1 MKLKIKDHLKFNLK
15 SIKKISPAVCFAL
28 VCVAQSPS
36 AVATSDGAT
45 INPNEVTTANIQNFA
60 VTSDKIAIDAVTTD
74 KIAENV
80 VTDRE
85 LADDAVSTSHIQAGA
100 VGTTEIAD
108 GAVTSDK
115 FADGAVDGAFI
126 KSGTVTATNS
136 VSLGTG
142 TIADQDNTVSVGSSL
157 QQRRITNV
165 APGVDANDVATFGQ
179 LKNIE
184 SKFRDDFDE
193 AYGGI
198 AGVAA
203 LSGAVAYPSTA
214 GKTAVGVGFGYFNS
228 ESAMAINVSHW
239 VKANQNT
246 RIIINAGAS
255 FFAEKSVFKAGASFE
270 F

>member
-1 MKLKIKDHLKFNLK
+1 MKE
-15 SIKKISPAVCFAL
+15 PRQP
-28 VCVAQSPS
+28 VA
-36 AVATSDGAT
+36 
-45 INPNEVTTANIQNFA
+45 
-60 VTSDKIAIDAVTTD
+60 
-74 KIAENV
+74 
-80 VTDRE
+80 
-85 LADDAVSTSHIQAGA
+85 
-100 VGTTEIAD
+100 TEIAN

-115 FADGAVDGAFI
+115 LADGAVDGAFI

-184 SKFRDDFDE
+184 SKFRADFDE
-193 AYGGI
+193 AYSGI

-228 ESAMAINVSHW
+228 ENAMAINVSHW
-239 VKANQNT
+239 VKANQNN

-255 FFAEKSVFKAGASFE
+255 FFAEEPVFKVGASFE